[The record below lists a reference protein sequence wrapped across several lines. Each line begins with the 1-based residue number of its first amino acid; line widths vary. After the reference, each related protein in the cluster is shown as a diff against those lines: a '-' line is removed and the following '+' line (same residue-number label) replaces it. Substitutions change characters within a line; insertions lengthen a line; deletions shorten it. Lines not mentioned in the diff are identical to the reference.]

1 MNACPYCG
9 RAWDQH
15 GTRCA
20 DGVPAVDLSDQQR
33 LSGRVISGYRILGRI
48 GEGGMGTV
56 YLAVDNIKEGQLD
69 AVKVLNRQ
77 WLADRERLRREAITA
92 NRVEHPNV
100 CRIYNYVEAHDAES
114 GDTLTL
120 IAMELVRGP
129 TLREIQEE
137 QGGALD
143 PGRATLVVKEVADA
157 LHAIHSQGIIHRDI
171 KPTNIIVTR
180 ERDGAERVKIVDF
193 GIAKK
198 VGGGEG
204 QDLTEPGMVAATL
217 HYASP
222 EQLRGQPG
230 EWSDIYA
237 LGVVLYELLTGRR
250 PYEAE
255 TQAELFTQILD
266 PSVIPPRLAEARP
279 GVAFPQGLQ
288 EVIDR
293 VLERDP
299 AKRYASATEFA
310 DAVSGTVSEV
320 ARTVRVAVAPPE
332 PPVAASSVAAPT
344 AGPGAPGASGLRA
357 RQGVGSEG
365 PPAPGPSRSWTES
378 SLVRWGGAGAGATLG
393 IILFFALGGAGLL
406 QGLFS
411 GASDETSGGPG
422 ERPDSG
428 AGGSG
433 MVLGV
438 PARVALFPDS
448 FRASV
453 GDTVFLTPEVL
464 DAGGNPVGDA
474 VLEWT
479 SSEPTVA
486 EVNELGAVIAR
497 SQGMAEIRA
506 AAGSVGGY
514 ATVEVMSAEPS
525 PEQPTP
531 NPRELC
537 PDPVFDFLDG
547 LAEATRDPTSS
558 MTHLRDLATACWN
571 RGNDLTSAQRAYAA
585 WVIGQATF
593 ELEGCQPNALRWFQT
608 ALRLQPESEA
618 YRVAVQGCAGS

>member
-9 RAWDQH
+9 RTWDQH
-15 GTRCA
+15 GNRCA
-20 DGVPAVDLSDQQR
+20 DGVPAVDLNDQQR
-33 LSGRVISGYRILGRI
+33 LSGKVISGYRILGRI

-100 CRIYNYVEAHDAES
+100 CRIYNYVEAYDAES
-114 GDTLTL
+114 GDALTL

-137 QGGALD
+137 RGGALD
-143 PGRATLVVKEVADA
+143 PSRATLVVKEVAEA
-157 LHAIHSQGIIHRDI
+157 LHAIHSKGIIHRDI
-171 KPTNIIVTR
+171 KPTNIIVTQDR
-180 ERDGAERVKIVDF
+180 GGVERVKIVDF

-266 PSVIPPRLAEARP
+266 PTVTAPRLAEARP
-279 GVAFPQGLQ
+279 GVAFPPGLQ
-288 EVIDR
+288 EVMDR

-299 AKRYASATEFA
+299 AKRYATATEFA

-320 ARTVRVAVAPPE
+320 ARTVRV
-332 PPVAASSVAAPT
+332 PVSP
-344 AGPGAPGASGLRA
+344 AGP
-357 RQGVGSEG
+357 QGG
-365 PPAPGPSRSWTES
+365 PPASRAPIPPGSTGPTRSWWEGRPA
-378 SLVRWGGAGAGATLG
+378 RWGGAGALAALG
-393 IILFFALGGAGLL
+393 IILFFAFGGTGML

-411 GASDETSGGPG
+411 GSPDGTPGTGMGEDTDSSGL
-422 ERPDSG
+422 
-428 AGGSG
+428 GSG
-433 MVLGV
+433 TVLGV

-464 DAGGNPVGDA
+464 DAGGNPVGNAD
-474 VLEWT
+474 LEW
-479 SSEPTVA
+479 SSSAPGVA
-486 EVNELGAVIAR
+486 EVNAFGAVIAR
-497 SQGMAEIRA
+497 SEGMAEIRA
-506 AAGSVGGY
+506 SAGGVGGR
-514 ATVEVMSAEPS
+514 ASVEVLSPS
-525 PEQPTP
+525 PSPAPPGP

-558 MTHLRDLATACWN
+558 MTRLRDLATACWD
-571 RGNDLTSAQRAYAA
+571 RGEELTSAQRAYAA